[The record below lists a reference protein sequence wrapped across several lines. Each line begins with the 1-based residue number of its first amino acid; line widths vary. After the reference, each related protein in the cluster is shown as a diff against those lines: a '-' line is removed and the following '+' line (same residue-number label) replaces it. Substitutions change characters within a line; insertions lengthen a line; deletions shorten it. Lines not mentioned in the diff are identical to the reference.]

1 MLMKDAMDG
10 GAGDS
15 ITLRQLAQALTLAA
29 IAQDPDAIKVE
40 WFAANVPALELG
52 ATHAG
57 AHSFDDEV
65 AFEFR
70 NGADD
75 DNDGST
81 QRTAGIEL
89 FAITYKLDI
98 EMIEF
103 IQHFQKVFD

>member
-1 MLMKDAMDG
+1 MDG

-57 AHSFDDEV
+57 AHPFDNEA
-65 AFEFR
+65 AFQLR
-70 NGADD
+70 NASDD
-75 DNDGST
+75 DSRSPDRADRLYRTFDGYGLHCHLPGSP
-81 QRTAGIEL
+81 AP
-89 FAITYKLDI
+89 YD
-98 EMIEF
+98 
-103 IQHFQKVFD
+103 